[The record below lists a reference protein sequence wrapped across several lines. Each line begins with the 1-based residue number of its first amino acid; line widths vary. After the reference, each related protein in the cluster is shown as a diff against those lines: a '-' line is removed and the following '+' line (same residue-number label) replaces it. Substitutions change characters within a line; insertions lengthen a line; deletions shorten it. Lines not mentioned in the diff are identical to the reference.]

1 MRAFAILILLL
12 PQVAAEAKETT
23 RIQATRRYNL
33 GVQHYKAGEYAD
45 AVTEF
50 EAAYEQLPKPEW
62 LFNLASACRM
72 ANQPQKALDYYKKY
86 LAEMPDAPNKTQ
98 VEQRIAEM
106 EKQLAPPPPPPEP
119 EKKAPPPQIV
129 APEKPPAE
137 AMHDENTP
145 KTPYELGVRARYL
158 YVTSM
163 MLAPYLQAE
172 TQMLK
177 AFSVGAEFV
186 WHRKTYDVV
195 TSLDF
200 SWLNVD
206 DGNYLGNGHDAG
218 IDTQYTQF
226 RNLSFISA
234 DVSVIGH
241 YDVNDWFQIRG
252 GAGLGI
258 GAVLGQV
265 LLTHNTGCTP
275 ANKSNTTVCYPNVTG
290 PINGY
295 PTATQ
300 EAALAAS
307 ANGQPDVAGDGH
319 RHVSKDVPP
328 AMAVLNIMVA
338 ARFNLPKKFTLDV
351 EMGFRDA
358 MFVGVGGHYK
368 F

>member
-1 MRAFAILILLL
+1 MRALAILILLTA
-12 PQVAAEAKETT
+12 AAEAKEKTK
-23 RIQATRRYNL
+23 IEATRHYNA

-45 AVTEF
+45 AVTEL
-50 EAAYEQLPKPEW
+50 EAAYEGMQKPEW

-86 LAEMPDAPNKTQ
+86 LAELPEAPNRAQ

-106 EKQLAPPPPPPEP
+106 EKQLEPPPEP
-119 EKKAPPPQIV
+119 PKKAPPPPELA
-129 APEKPPAE
+129 APVPPPAE
-137 AMHDENTP
+137 PPRNPNEP

-158 YVTSM
+158 YVTSQ

-241 YDVNDWFQIRG
+241 YDVTDWFQIRG

-258 GAVLGQV
+258 GAVLGDV

-275 ANKSNTTVCYPNVTG
+275 ANKSNTQQCYPNVTG

-295 PTATQ
+295 PTAQQ

-319 RHVSKDVPP
+319 RHVSKDKPP
-328 AMAVLNIMVA
+328 AMAVLNLMVA
-338 ARFNLPKKFTLDV
+338 ARFNLPRKFTLDV
-351 EMGFRDA
+351 EVGFRDA